1 MSVLNIFFWIHTA
14 IGGLAV
20 LSGAIVLKG
29 LMQSR
34 GRQLWTFLFLCMAVL
49 VTLTGLVLPFEGIT
63 PVFVARFLT
72 VASLAIA
79 FAARYRYR
87 LRGGWR
93 GAYVMAIVG
102 TLYFIVFELISQSFQ
117 DVVVHVAALVFFI
130 VTGVV
135 AFRKFQPTV
144 LADPLKK

>member
-1 MSVLNIFFWIHTA
+1 
-14 IGGLAV
+14 
-20 LSGAIVLKG
+20 
-29 LMQSR
+29 
-34 GRQLWTFLFLCMAVL
+34 
-49 VTLTGLVLPFEGIT
+49 
-63 PVFVARFLT
+63 
-72 VASLAIA
+72 
-79 FAARYRYR
+79 
-87 LRGGWR
+87 
-93 GAYVMAIVG
+93 MAIVG